1 MFVNKYIYYFIL
13 AWFGGSRIIG
23 YMTVF
28 LNVIPGFYILLSS
41 IIYDN
46 EVKDKNLQNPY
57 VLSLGKL
64 LKKNSQC
71 LSLYLP
77 VRTFMEEK

>member
-46 EVKDKNLQNPY
+46 EVKDKNLQNTY
-57 VLSLGKL
+57 VLFLGKL

-71 LSLYLP
+71 LSL
-77 VRTFMEEK
+77 